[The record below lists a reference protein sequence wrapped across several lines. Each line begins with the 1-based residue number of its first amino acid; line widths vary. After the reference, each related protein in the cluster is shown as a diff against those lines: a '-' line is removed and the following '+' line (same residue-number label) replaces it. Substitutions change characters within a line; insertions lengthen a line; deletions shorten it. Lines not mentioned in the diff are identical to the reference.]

1 MREPTAGEKKLA
13 SILGATEGDE
23 ESIKAQIAALDK
35 GHGNASA
42 DELKTETAEKE
53 AEKPAEESSNTQTE
67 NEVHL
72 KSMNSSQMKTYNQM
86 CDNIKK
92 FSKTLDASLYMKA
105 LEKRE
110 SLNTEGVDSSDMP
123 F

>member
-1 MREPTAGEKKLA
+1 MHEVTAGEKKLA
-13 SILGATEGDE
+13 SILGASEGE
-23 ESIKAQIAALDK
+23 EEQIKAQIAALDK

-42 DELKTETAEKE
+42 DDLKSETAEKE
-53 AEKPAEESSNTQTE
+53 AEKPAEESSNTQTDT
-67 NEVHL
+67 EVHL
-72 KSMNSSQMKTYNQM
+72 KSMNSSQMQTYNEM

-105 LEKRE
+105 LEQRD
-110 SLNTEGVDSSDMP
+110 SLNTAGVDASDMP